1 MPDFISG
8 YKTLCGSWLEQPN
21 VIVSREGSSQLRRRK
36 KEKADWIWT
45 CCSCRTS
52 HIESSMIQCT
62 EGNKSRCQCC
72 EVEEKSESERVKDN
86 RNLQQSPELTEGML
100 KILND
105 IYADPEKIGAKSLVG
120 WFMTNGGKEPRRR
133 YQAEVVNHFCH
144 SNELQELQSNSSN
157 ISSRKSCLIDDRTSN
172 GIVSTSNG
180 DRKPLTSH
188 GMYIRLV
195 EKVDLSASQ
204 IEHQW

>member
-1 MPDFISG
+1 
-8 YKTLCGSWLEQPN
+8 
-21 VIVSREGSSQLRRRK
+21 
-36 KEKADWIWT
+36 
-45 CCSCRTS
+45 
-52 HIESSMIQCT
+52 
-62 EGNKSRCQCC
+62 
-72 EVEEKSESERVKDN
+72 
-86 RNLQQSPELTEGML
+86 ML

-120 WFMTNGGKEPRRR
+120 WFMTNGGKEPRR
-133 YQAEVVNHFCH
+133 
-144 SNELQELQSNSSN
+144 
-157 ISSRKSCLIDDRTSN
+157 RTSN